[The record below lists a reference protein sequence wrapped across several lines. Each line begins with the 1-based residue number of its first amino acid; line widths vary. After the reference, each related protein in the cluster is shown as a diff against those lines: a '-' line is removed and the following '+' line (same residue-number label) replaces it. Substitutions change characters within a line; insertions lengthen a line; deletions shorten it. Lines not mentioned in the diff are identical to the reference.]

1 MRVNAFKGL
10 IRRYFHLPGHPSNG
24 ARPATPGLTG
34 KQPGAYRDWTSNT
47 NPERKM
53 TDISVIGLGAMGSAL
68 AQTLL
73 RAGYAVSVWNRSP
86 GKAKALREAG
96 AEVADTAAAAIAASP
111 VTITCIA
118 SHDQTIELLE
128 SCAGELGG
136 KTIIE
141 LSTGG
146 ASEAEKL
153 STMLAAQ
160 GASWLIGIINA
171 YPTAIGKT
179 ETVLTV
185 VGDPVVWKNCEAA
198 IKALGG
204 SSAHVG
210 TEAGMCAALFAALF
224 TTRQGFMF
232 GMIYGG
238 LVCKAAGIPLDAF
251 AKQIPVSLG
260 MLPSYH
266 QYFADTVPG
275 GNFDNPPAS
284 MSTYAAALDD
294 ALSTFEST
302 GAPAEL
308 PRLFSDLAHRGV
320 DAGLED
326 KALTAL
332 VELLGKR

>member
-1 MRVNAFKGL
+1 
-10 IRRYFHLPGHPSNG
+10 
-24 ARPATPGLTG
+24 
-34 KQPGAYRDWTSNT
+34 
-47 NPERKM
+47 M

-68 AQTLL
+68 AHTLL
-73 RAGYAVSVWNRSP
+73 RAGHAVTVWNRSP
-86 GKAKALREAG
+86 DKAGPLEAAG
-96 AEVADTAAAAIAASP
+96 AAVAESAAAAIAASP
-111 VTITCIA
+111 ATITCIA
-118 SHDQTIELLE
+118 SHDQTIELLQ
-128 SCAGELGG
+128 SCGAALAG

-153 STMLAAQ
+153 AALLSAQ
-160 GASWLIGIINA
+160 GANWLIGIINA
-171 YPTAIGKT
+171 YPTAIGKPD
-179 ETVLTV
+179 TVLTV
-185 VGDPVVWKNCEAA
+185 VGDPAVWQDQAKA
-198 IKALGG
+198 IRALGG
-204 SSAHVG
+204 SSTHVG
-210 TEAGMCAALFAALF
+210 TEAGMLAALFAALF

>member
-1 MRVNAFKGL
+1 
-10 IRRYFHLPGHPSNG
+10 
-24 ARPATPGLTG
+24 
-34 KQPGAYRDWTSNT
+34 
-47 NPERKM
+47 M

-68 AQTLL
+68 AHTLL
-73 RAGYAVSVWNRSP
+73 RAGYAVTVWNRSP
-86 GKAKALREAG
+86 DKAEPLKAAG
-96 AEVADTAAAAIAASP
+96 GAVAESAAAAIAASP
-111 VTITCIA
+111 ATITCIA
-118 SHDQTIELLE
+118 SHDQTIELLQT
-128 SCAGELGG
+128 CGAALDG

-153 STMLAAQ
+153 TALLSAQ
-160 GASWLIGIINA
+160 GANWLIGIINA
-171 YPTAIGKT
+171 YPTAIGKPD
-179 ETVLTV
+179 TVLTV
-185 VGDPVVWKNCEAA
+185 VGDAAVWQDHAKA
-198 IKALGG
+198 IQALGG

-232 GMIYGG
+232 GMIYGA

-294 ALSTFEST
+294 ALSTFKST

-308 PRLFSDLAHRGV
+308 PQLFSDLAHRGV